1 MNQAS
6 RHTDPCDQALPTAPM
21 PLAARLQQLR
31 ATRGDLSAHELK
43 IYNELEALAHYI
55 ERAKHEVSTVRC
67 EDIPTKHIPT
77 ASLELDAIGS
87 HLEEAT
93 GVILDACERLDR
105 VAGRVGGEVSAA
117 ISDEVTR
124 IYEACSFQDIAGQ
137 RMTKIVTALHTI
149 EDRIGRLLVALGHDL
164 EVAPPRAATE
174 APTVPA
180 TARRGDDGL
189 LDGPQAPGAG
199 NSQAD
204 IDALFA
210 TFG

>member
-1 MNQAS
+1 MSPQPQHPGPGEPA
-6 RHTDPCDQALPTAPM
+6 TALE
-21 PLAARLQQLR
+21 ARLRQLR

-43 IYNELEALAHYI
+43 VYNELEALARYI
-55 ERAKHEVSTVRC
+55 ERAKHEINTVRC

-77 ASLELDAIGS
+77 ASLELDAIGA

-93 GVILDACERLDR
+93 GVILDACERLETAAAR
-105 VAGRVGGEVSAA
+105 AGGEAAAA

-137 RMTKIVTALHTI
+137 RMTKIVKTLHAI
-149 EDRIGRLLVALGHDL
+149 EERVGQLLAALGQ
-164 EVAPPRAATE
+164 EPEPPRVDRVAAT
-174 APTVPA
+174 TV
-180 TARRGDDGL
+180 RSDDGL
-189 LDGPQAPGAG
+189 LNGPQAPGAG

-210 TFG
+210 AFD

>member
-1 MNQAS
+1 MSPQPQHPGPDEPA
-6 RHTDPCDQALPTAPM
+6 T
-21 PLAARLQQLR
+21 PLEARLRQLR

-43 IYNELEALAHYI
+43 VYNELEALARYI
-55 ERAKHEVSTVRC
+55 ERAKHEINTVRC

-77 ASLELDAIGS
+77 ASLELDAIGA

-93 GVILDACERLDR
+93 GVILDACERLETAAAR
-105 VAGRVGGEVSAA
+105 AGGEAAAA

-137 RMTKIVTALHTI
+137 RMTKIVKTLRTI
-149 EDRIGRLLVALGHDL
+149 EERVGQLLAALGQ
-164 EVAPPRAATE
+164 EPEAPKVDAAAT
-174 APTVPA
+174 A
-180 TARRGDDGL
+180 RGDDGL
-189 LDGPQAPGAG
+189 LNGPQPPGAG

-210 TFG
+210 AFD